1 MWVLGVGGGHLGL
14 NGYLL
19 PNSRMEAVNAK
30 IQGRSTPFS
39 AKRGAVNFKYLFSLY
54 FMKYMAFIV
63 QNMVG
68 VKAFGSLLSEN
79 VRFFLGGG
87 GAVVYEP

>member
-1 MWVLGVGGGHLGL
+1 MCQGVLGCGGGGALILGL

-30 IQGRSTPFS
+30 IQGRSAPFR
-39 AKRGAVNFKYLFSLY
+39 AKRGTVNLKYLFSLH

-68 VKAFGSLLSEN
+68 VEAFGSLLSII
-79 VRFFLGGG
+79 L
-87 GAVVYEP
+87 Y